1 MANKFSSYGV
11 KWEIIEPRF
20 LEELEKEGKEL
31 LFSIERDT
39 TSFSGI
45 QERAL

>member
-20 LEELEKEGKEL
+20 LEKLERERKEL
-31 LFSIERDT
+31 SFSVERDT

-45 QERAL
+45 QEGAL